1 MKHIG
6 EIKIGVFVICGLVL
20 LIFGWAYLREFS
32 IKMQHNFTVV
42 FNDVI
47 GLTKGSFV
55 RVNGLRVG
63 RVDKLTLDTQANRVL
78 VEARIQIPDIN
89 IPKDSKVYIR
99 TSGYVGDKYLDILLG
114 MSSDHIMSGDV
125 VIGETPFDAF
135 QSLETVSQVLNELDP
150 ALIGRSIQ
158 EVTLGTA
165 SLIKKV
171 DSVVENTDKVVQSLP
186 RGNELE
192 ALVKKAHE
200 TVSQLNTVIE
210 KTQQL
215 AVDKDAQGSLNKLLT
230 QASVISSDL
239 NQTLKNANNL
249 ANNKEIIEDV
259 NLLLIRASKVI
270 EQLDELRAD
279 PLIQNELRQTLGN
292 ANKAAKKIAVTTDE
306 VSMALRKRFLIPRL
320 WFGRLLP
327 KRTEV
332 DE

>member
-1 MKHIG
+1 MKHIN
-6 EIKIGVFVICGLVL
+6 EIKIGVFVICGLIL

-32 IKMQHNFTVV
+32 LKIQKNFTVV
-42 FNDVI
+42 FSDVI

-63 RVDKLTLDTQANRVL
+63 RVDKLTLDTQANKVL

-89 IPKDSKVYIR
+89 IPRDSKVYIR

-114 MSSDHIMSGDV
+114 MSKEYIMDGDV

-150 ALIGRSIQ
+150 VLIGKSIQ

-165 SLIKKV
+165 HLIKKV

-186 RGNELE
+186 RGNELNL
-192 ALVKKAHE
+192 LVKRAHD
-200 TVSQLNTVIE
+200 TVAQLNTVIE

-215 AVDKDAQGSLNKLLT
+215 AQDENAQGNLNKLLT

-239 NQTLKNANNL
+239 NQSLKNASDL
-249 ANNKEIIEDV
+249 ANNKRAIEDV
-259 NLLLIRASKVI
+259 NSLLLRASKII
-270 EQLDELRAD
+270 EQLDEIRAD
-279 PLIQNELRQTLGN
+279 PLIQNELRQTLTN
-292 ANKAAKKIAVTTDE
+292 TNKAAKKIATTSDE
-306 VSMALRKRFLIPRL
+306 VSMALRKRFLLPRL
-320 WFGRLLP
+320 WFGRFLP
-327 KRTEV
+327 KKNEV